1 MHMFVLFINIF
12 SLSVLFIGGY
22 AINGSSFGSGDVPT
36 VVGSI
41 NCSGTEQMLT
51 DCQITST
58 AISSCNESTVAGIL
72 CYGTLYFVIN
82 LNIGSLSTYNK
93 YFHFNLV
100 SCSLSGRSEH
110 YLQ

>member
-1 MHMFVLFINIF
+1 MHMFVLFIF
-12 SLSVLFIGGY
+12 LSVLFIGGY

-72 CYGTLYFVIN
+72 CYGMLYFVIN
-82 LNIGSLSTYNK
+82 LYIQQIFSL
-93 YFHFNLV
+93 
-100 SCSLSGRSEH
+100 
-110 YLQ
+110 